1 MSSVEEILAKG
12 TAELEEARKRPTV
25 FPTLLHI
32 AKYSYA
38 LVLLWRRTSKY
49 YHWAKLTIDFKHGIK
64 SGLMDALTRDTDEI
78 SVRNSTAQTMQL
90 KSVQE
95 TNPNHPPAWIASA
108 RLKEVTGC
116 ETCPNSED
124 LWLEAGRLLPVDTA
138 KNVMTAQA
146 LDQNVSEFEQ
156 DMKAKKRLFRKA
168 LEHIPNIP
176 IRFVCGKL
184 PLNWKSSQNKTRKFF
199 CLEQSNVAHGSSVE
213 IWLALARLETYE
225 NERPSILWLPSANG
239 VEIDQSRILV
249 KNKLSMPEKS
259 GAVLTC
265 QVIIKFVI
273 GHGIEEEDRKQSWVH
288 SSVGVQNSHSLET
301 LPADTRNP
309 SGYVLL
315 NLNDNMKR
323 VTFQQPVSS
332 RHWLFKRIRI
342 LKKIWLAAV
351 KVESEKWE
359 YD

>member
-12 TAELEEARKRPTV
+12 TAELEEARKRPT
-25 FPTLLHI
+25 
-32 AKYSYA
+32 YA

-124 LWLEAGRLLPVDTA
+124 LWLEAGRLLP
-138 KNVMTAQA
+138 

-213 IWLALARLETYE
+213 IWLALARLET
-225 NERPSILWLPSANG
+225 
-239 VEIDQSRILV
+239 
-249 KNKLSMPEKS
+249 
-259 GAVLTC
+259 
-265 QVIIKFVI
+265 
-273 GHGIEEEDRKQSWVH
+273 VH

-323 VTFQQPVSS
+323 VILWNRFFNVQVTFQQPVSS